1 MDNKNLNKEVP
12 VKEGDTISLK
22 CISIGKK
29 GDGIFKHEGF
39 IIVASNTQVNK
50 TYNLLLT
57 RVLPTIG
64 FADVIE
70 DDEDGNDL

>member
-1 MDNKNLNKEVP
+1 MDKRNSNSSAP
-12 VKEGDTISLK
+12 VKEGQELELP

-39 IIVASNTQVNK
+39 IIIAPDTEVDK
-50 TYNLLLT
+50 TYKLKLT

-64 FADVIE
+64 FAEVVEDVE
-70 DDEDGNDL
+70 Q